1 MTVEKSIERYQMITD
16 IEMKWCERMTY
27 LVENCRIFDADAL
40 YSEYVVDEKDPD
52 DWVFLPF
59 YKEIQ

>member
-1 MTVEKSIERYQMITD
+1 MTAKDQLIREQIVTEV
-16 IEMKWCERMTY
+16 EMKWCERMTY

-52 DWVFLPF
+52 NWLFIPF
-59 YKEIQ
+59 HDQIQ